1 MKSMAN
7 HQWNQYAGRI
17 FGILRRFE
25 KASMHFSIF
34 TPKKHPAKYPEI
46 SSPAENTALAA
57 KTLAFPIARRPLRGR
72 RAIFF

>member
-1 MKSMAN
+1 
-7 HQWNQYAGRI
+7 
-17 FGILRRFE
+17 
-25 KASMHFSIF
+25 MHFSIF